1 MRKMR
6 YAVLFA
12 AAIMMMASVQP
23 AVSAEEAALETEAD
37 ETAEDAAAVAVTADD
52 EAATEAA
59 ADAETAGDAA
69 DEEAQTAQGGTDG
82 KVASADEMITPE
94 DVVED
99 WMVPI
104 AAEELNDGVYEIEVE
119 SSSSMFSITKCELTV
134 ADGQMTAVMTMG
146 GKGYLYLYMGTGGE
160 AASASEED
168 YIPFVE
174 NEAGEHTF
182 EVPVE
187 ALDQGLDC
195 AAFSKNKEKWYD
207 RVIVFNSKSLDT
219 AAFKELRVTTA
230 QDLGLEDGTYTAEA
244 KLEGGSGRAS
254 IESPAQFTV
263 ENGEITAQIVFG
275 SANYDYMLVDGEKY
289 ELVNTEGNSTFLIPL
304 VGFDYAVPVVADT
317 IAMSVPHEIDYLIT
331 FDSATIAKAE

>member
-1 MRKMR
+1 MKKMK

-12 AAIMMMASVQP
+12 AAMMVTASVQP
-23 AVSAEEAALETEAD
+23 AVSAEEAAAETAAD
-37 ETAEDAAAVAVTADD
+37 EAADN

-59 ADAETAGDAA
+59 EVSTDEAA
-69 DEEAQTAQGGTDG
+69 NGADG

-94 DVVED
+94 DVVGD

-119 SSSSMFSITKCELTV
+119 SSSSMFRITKCELTV
-134 ADGQMTAVMTMG
+134 ADGKMTGVMTMG
-146 GKGYLYLYMGTGGE
+146 GKGYLYLYMGTGEE
-160 AASASEED
+160 AAAASGED

-174 NEAGEHTF
+174 NESGEHTF

-187 ALDQGLDC
+187 ALDQGIDC

-207 RVIVFNSKSLDT
+207 RVIVFNSRSLDT
-219 AAFKELRVTTA
+219 AAFQEIKMTTA

-289 ELVNTEGNSTFLIPL
+289 ELVNTEGNSTFRIPL
-304 VGFDYAVPVVADT
+304 AGFDYAVPVVADT

-331 FDSATIAKAE
+331 FDSATIAEAK

>member
-1 MRKMR
+1 MKKMK

-12 AAIMMMASVQP
+12 AVMMMTASVQP
-23 AVSAEEAALETEAD
+23 AVSAEEAAAETAAD
-37 ETAEDAAAVAVTADD
+37 EAADD

-59 ADAETAGDAA
+59 EVSTDEDAYGA
-69 DEEAQTAQGGTDG
+69 DG

-94 DVVED
+94 DVVGD

-104 AAEELNDGVYEIEVE
+104 AADELNDGVYEIEVE
-119 SSSSMFSITKCELTV
+119 SSSSMFRITKCELTV
-134 ADGQMTAVMTMG
+134 ADGKMTAVMTMG
-146 GKGYLYLYMGTGGE
+146 GKGYLYLYMGTGEE
-160 AASASEED
+160 AAAASGED

-187 ALDQGLDC
+187 ALDQGIDC

-207 RVIVFNSKSLDT
+207 RVIVFNSRSLDT
-219 AAFKELRVTTA
+219 AAFQEIKMTTA
-230 QDLGLEDGTYTAEA
+230 QELGLEDGTYTAEA

-275 SANYDYMLVDGEKY
+275 SANYDYMLVDGERY
-289 ELVNTEGNSTFLIPL
+289 EMVNTEGNSTFRIPL
-304 VGFDYAVPVVADT
+304 AGFDYAVPVVADT

-331 FDSATIAKAE
+331 FDSATIAEAK

>member
-1 MRKMR
+1 MKKMK

-12 AAIMMMASVQP
+12 AVMMVTASVQP
-23 AVSAEEAALETEAD
+23 AVSAEKAAAETAADEAAD
-37 ETAEDAAAVAVTADD
+37 N

-59 ADAETAGDAA
+59 EVSTDEDANGA
-69 DEEAQTAQGGTDG
+69 DG

-94 DVVED
+94 DVVGD

-104 AAEELNDGVYEIEVE
+104 AADELNDGVYEIEVE
-119 SSSSMFSITKCELTV
+119 SSSSMFRITKCELTV
-134 ADGQMTAVMTMG
+134 ADGRMTAVMTMG
-146 GKGYLYLYMGTGGE
+146 GKGYLYLYMGTGEE
-160 AASASEED
+160 AAAASGED
-168 YIPFVE
+168 YIPFEE

-187 ALDQGLDC
+187 ALDQGIDC

-207 RVIVFNSKSLDT
+207 RVIVFNSRSLDT
-219 AAFKELRVTTA
+219 AAFQEIKMTTA
-230 QDLGLEDGTYTAEA
+230 QELGLEDGTYTAEA

-275 SANYDYMLVDGEKY
+275 SANYDYMLVDGERY
-289 ELVNTEGNSTFLIPL
+289 EMVNTEGNSTFRIPL
-304 VGFDYAVPVVADT
+304 AGFDYAVPVVADT

-331 FDSATIAKAE
+331 FDSATIAEAK